1 MTVTADQL
9 LLYAGALVILFF
21 TPGPVWVALTARALS
36 GGFRQA
42 WPLAVGVT
50 VGDFLWPLLAILGV
64 TWLVSVWG
72 GFLEALKW
80 VAAGIFLWMGW
91 LLIRH
96 AGAPIASDG
105 RLTRPGMWAG
115 FAAGVAVIIGNPK
128 AILFYMGVLPGFF
141 DLRTVTVVGHRRDLR
156 DEHGDPADGQ
166 PRACRDDRA
175 GAGASDLAR
184 CACAGEPGGRGSPD
198 PRGARD
204 PLHLSRVRPPS
215 GPWAGRWRPCRGG
228 PR

>member
-1 MTVTADQL
+1 MTITADQL
-9 LLYAGALVILFF
+9 LLYAGALLILFF

-72 GFLEALKW
+72 GFLETLKW

-96 AGAPIASDG
+96 AGAPIAADG

-141 DLRTVTVVGHRRDLR
+141 DLRTVTGWDIVVICGMSMAIPLV
-156 DEHGDPADGQ
+156 GNLALAAMIG
-166 PRACRDDRA
+166 RARALLTSPEALARVNRVA
-175 GAGASDLAR
+175 GALLILVGLVI
-184 CACAGEPGGRGSPD
+184 PFT
-198 PRGARD
+198 
-204 PLHLSRVRPPS
+204 
-215 GPWAGRWRPCRGG
+215 
-228 PR
+228 

>member
-1 MTVTADQL
+1 MTVSFHEL
-9 LLYAGALVILFF
+9 VLYAGALLILFV

-50 VGDFLWPLLAILGV
+50 LGDALWPLLAILGMSWV
-64 TWLVSVWG
+64 LSHWG
-72 GFLEALKW
+72 EALTVLRW

-91 LLIRH
+91 MLIRH
-96 AGAPIASDG
+96 ADRALGSDS

-141 DLRTVTVVGHRRDLR
+141 DLARVT
-156 DEHGDPADGQ
+156 PADIAVILALSMAIPLLGNL
-166 PRACRDDRA
+166 AMALMIDRA
-175 GAGASDLAR
+175 RRLLSSPAALARVNRGAGVLLILV
-184 CACAGEPGGRGSPD
+184 GLVIPF
-198 PRGARD
+198 
-204 PLHLSRVRPPS
+204 V
-215 GPWAGRWRPCRGG
+215 
-228 PR
+228 

>member
-1 MTVTADQL
+1 MTVTAHQL
-9 LLYAGALVILFF
+9 LLYAGALLILFF

-141 DLRTVTVVGHRRDLR
+141 DLRTVSGWDIAVICGMSMAIPLVGNLVL
-156 DEHGDPADGQ
+156 ALMI
-166 PRACRDDRA
+166 DRA
-175 GAGASDLAR
+175 RALLTSPAALARVNRVAGALLMLV
-184 CACAGEPGGRGSPD
+184 GLVIPFT
-198 PRGARD
+198 
-204 PLHLSRVRPPS
+204 
-215 GPWAGRWRPCRGG
+215 
-228 PR
+228 

>member
-9 LLYAGALVILFF
+9 LLYAGALLILFF

-72 GFLEALKW
+72 GFLETLKW

-96 AGAPIASDG
+96 AGAPIATDG

-115 FAAGVAVIIGNPK
+115 FAAGVAVIVGNPK

-141 DLRTVTVVGHRRDLR
+141 DLRTVTLWDIAAICALSMAIPLIGNLVL
-156 DEHGDPADGQ
+156 A
-166 PRACRDDRA
+166 ATIDRA
-175 GAGASDLAR
+175 RRLLTSPTALAKVNRVAGALLILV
-184 CACAGEPGGRGSPD
+184 GIVIPFT
-198 PRGARD
+198 
-204 PLHLSRVRPPS
+204 
-215 GPWAGRWRPCRGG
+215 
-228 PR
+228 

>member
-9 LLYAGALVILFF
+9 LLYAGALLILFF

-141 DLRTVTVVGHRRDLR
+141 DLRTVTVWDIVVICGMSMAIPLMGNLALAAMIGRARRLLTSPDALAR
-156 DEHGDPADGQ
+156 VN
-166 PRACRDDRA
+166 RVA
-175 GAGASDLAR
+175 GALLILVGFVI
-184 CACAGEPGGRGSPD
+184 PFT
-198 PRGARD
+198 
-204 PLHLSRVRPPS
+204 
-215 GPWAGRWRPCRGG
+215 
-228 PR
+228 

>member
-9 LLYAGALVILFF
+9 LLYAGALLILFF

-72 GFLEALKW
+72 GFLETLKW

-91 LLIRH
+91 LLIRN

-141 DLRTVTVVGHRRDLR
+141 DLRTVTAWDIAVICGMSMAIPLM
-156 DEHGDPADGQ
+156 GNLALAAMIG
-166 PRACRDDRA
+166 RARALLTSPDALARVNRVA
-175 GAGASDLAR
+175 GALLILVGLVI
-184 CACAGEPGGRGSPD
+184 PFT
-198 PRGARD
+198 
-204 PLHLSRVRPPS
+204 
-215 GPWAGRWRPCRGG
+215 
-228 PR
+228 

>member
-9 LLYAGALVILFF
+9 LLYAGALLILFF

-50 VGDFLWPLLAILGV
+50 VGDILWPLLAILGV

-72 GFLEALKW
+72 GFLETLKW

-96 AGAPIASDG
+96 AGAPIPADG

-115 FAAGVAVIIGNPK
+115 FAAGVAVIVGNPK

-141 DLRTVTVVGHRRDLR
+141 DLRVVTAWDIVAICGLSMVIPLVGNL
-156 DEHGDPADGQ
+156 AL
-166 PRACRDDRA
+166 AAMIDRA
-175 GAGASDLAR
+175 RRLLTSPDALARVNRTAGALLILV
-184 CACAGEPGGRGSPD
+184 GLVIPFT
-198 PRGARD
+198 
-204 PLHLSRVRPPS
+204 
-215 GPWAGRWRPCRGG
+215 
-228 PR
+228 

>member
-9 LLYAGALVILFF
+9 LLYAGALLILFF

-141 DLRTVTVVGHRRDLR
+141 DLRTVTVWDIVVICGMSMAIPLM
-156 DEHGDPADGQ
+156 GNLALAAMIG
-166 PRACRDDRA
+166 RARALLTSPDALARVNRVA
-175 GAGASDLAR
+175 GALLILVGFVI
-184 CACAGEPGGRGSPD
+184 PFT
-198 PRGARD
+198 
-204 PLHLSRVRPPS
+204 
-215 GPWAGRWRPCRGG
+215 
-228 PR
+228 